1 MELILTI
8 VFWAVIIGIGFHF
21 AQIVFGLLIWLV
33 IGVVFIATYPFRWVY
48 NKINENR

>member
-8 VFWAVIIGIGFHF
+8 IFWAVIIGIVFHF

-33 IGVVFIATYPFRWVY
+33 IGVVFIVTYPFRWAY